1 MRERINFKKRLPA
14 TFNAVHSTGGRT
26 GATRWMIYDGADN
39 YRGDLVRWL
48 PEGTWSWQPYPL
60 EEGEIFNGT
69 FEECVDEIFKL
80 AD

>member
-1 MRERINFKKRLPA
+1 
-14 TFNAVHSTGGRT
+14 
-26 GATRWMIYDGADN
+26 MIYDGADN